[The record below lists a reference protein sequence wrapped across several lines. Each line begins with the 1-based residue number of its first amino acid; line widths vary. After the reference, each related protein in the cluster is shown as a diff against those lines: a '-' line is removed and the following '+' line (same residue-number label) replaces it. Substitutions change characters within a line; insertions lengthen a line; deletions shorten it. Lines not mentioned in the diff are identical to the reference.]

1 MKGFGDM
8 RKLMRE
14 AQKLQQEIS
23 KRQEELSQVEVE
35 ATAGGGAVVAV
46 VNGHGELKALKI
58 SREVV
63 DPEDVEMLEDLV
75 VSAIQEAQRKAREL
89 LERTMGELTGGFP
102 GLPL

>member
-1 MKGFGDM
+1 MRGFGDI

-14 AQKLQQEIS
+14 AQKLQEEIA
-23 KRQEELSQVEVE
+23 KRQEELSQAEVE
-35 ATAGGGAVVAV
+35 ARAGGGTVVAV
-46 VNGHGELKALKI
+46 VNGHGELKGLKI

-75 VSAIQEAQRKAREL
+75 VSAIQEAQRKAKEL
-89 LERTMGELTGGFP
+89 FQRTMGELTGGFP